1 MTRPH
6 CLVLGGPTAAGKSA
20 EAMAVCEAW
29 DAVLV
34 SADAM
39 QVYRG
44 MDIGTAKPSAKEQER
59 VRHEGI
65 DLVEPDEPFDAAQF
79 VALAMRTLDEHPRVV
94 VAGGTSLYLRALIR
108 GLVQTPTAPV
118 GLRAELEALA
128 DPHGALMAVDPVLA
142 SRLHPNDRVRV
153 IRGLE
158 VHRLTG
164 RPLSA
169 LQQEHALEPDR
180 VVARGVWIDREDLRV
195 RIGKRLGLMRQ
206 SGYVQEVEGLL
217 DRGWGADLKPMQSLG
232 YRHLC
237 DHLVNDLPL
246 DEAFRRT
253 ESDTWQ
259 FARKQRNWMRTLDFE
274 PVHRGHRDA
283 VFRAATSLW
292 GS

>member
-1 MTRPH
+1 
-6 CLVLGGPTAAGKSA
+6 
-20 EAMAVCEAW
+20 MAVCEAW

-128 DPHGALMAVDPVLA
+128 DPRRNIDINSLRGRGRQVA
-142 SRLHPNDRVRV
+142 SV
-153 IRGLE
+153 
-158 VHRLTG
+158 
-164 RPLSA
+164 S
-169 LQQEHALEPDR
+169 
-180 VVARGVWIDREDLRV
+180 
-195 RIGKRLGLMRQ
+195 
-206 SGYVQEVEGLL
+206 
-217 DRGWGADLKPMQSLG
+217 
-232 YRHLC
+232 
-237 DHLVNDLPL
+237 
-246 DEAFRRT
+246 
-253 ESDTWQ
+253 
-259 FARKQRNWMRTLDFE
+259 
-274 PVHRGHRDA
+274 
-283 VFRAATSLW
+283 
-292 GS
+292 